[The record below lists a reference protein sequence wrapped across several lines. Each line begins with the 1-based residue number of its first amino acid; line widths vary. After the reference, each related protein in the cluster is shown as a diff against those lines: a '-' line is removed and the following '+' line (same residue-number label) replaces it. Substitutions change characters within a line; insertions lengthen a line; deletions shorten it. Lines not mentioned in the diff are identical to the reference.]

1 MNADS
6 SSDATLRTQS
16 STGPKLAFVVALAWL
31 AVAGPFVIVGVIAF
45 AVVPGVGWWLGALIG
60 AASAMVLVLVR
71 LHGAAVSRL
80 LNAIGAEPASEGD
93 HGRYYNLVEGLSLAG
108 GIAQPDLY
116 VLDDDARNVAAVAR
130 GDQSAI
136 VITAGLLDSLDRIGL
151 EGIIA
156 EALVRIGNGDAEAAT
171 VGSSLFG
178 PLISGPLAVVTKP
191 MATMGLRRL
200 LGSDRDLLSDRAA
213 VALTRYP
220 PGLLAALDVVRAGS
234 PIVGEPNPV
243 TDHVWL
249 VPPSAV
255 DPGAEVVVTVAPLDL
270 RIDVLGEL

>member
-1 MNADS
+1 MNAES
-6 SSDATLRTQS
+6 NPDATL
-16 STGPKLAFVVALAWL
+16 STRPSTAPKFARVVGLAWL
-31 AVAGPFVIVGVIAF
+31 AVAGPLVIVGVIAF
-45 AVVPGVGWWLGALIG
+45 ALVPGVGWWVGALIG
-60 AASAMVLVLVR
+60 AASAMALIAVR

-80 LNAIGAEPASEGD
+80 LNTIGAEAASEVD
-93 HGRYYNLVEGLSLAG
+93 HARYYNLVEGLSLAA

-116 VLDDDARNVAAVAR
+116 VLDDEARNVAALAR
-130 GDQSAI
+130 SDQGAI

-156 EALVRIGNGDAEAAT
+156 EALVRISNGDAEAAT
-171 VGSSLFG
+171 LGSSLFG
-178 PLISGPLAVVTKP
+178 PLISGPLAAVTKP
-191 MATMGLRRL
+191 MASMGLRQL

-249 VPPSAV
+249 VPPPAV
-255 DPGAEVVVTVAPLDL
+255 DPGAEAVITVAPLDL